1 MEIIEKA
8 VYSLVIYV
16 YIKNGCF
23 MKLGIIMD
31 PISRIDIKK
40 DSSFAMLLAAQKRGW
55 DLFYMELNDLY
66 MDHNKPMARMKILEV
81 KEDLKKWYLLSE
93 EKIAD
98 LSHLDVILMRKDPPF
113 NLEYIYSTYMLEY
126 AQKLGVLIVNNPTSL
141 RSVNEK
147 FFITYFPDCIPPTRI
162 SRDTQILLDFVENQN
177 GAIIKPLDSMGGNG
191 IRHITKVN
199 NATKDLLQ
207 SLTKNNLEYVMAQKF
222 VPEIINGDKRILL
235 IDGKPVPYAL
245 ARIPKDKNSKGNL
258 AQGAVAKG
266 IKLSERDKWICQR
279 VGSRLSDMG
288 LIFVGLDVIG
298 DYLTEINVTS
308 PTCIRELDNI
318 FNIDIGAE
326 LMDII
331 EKHIKEDT

>member
-1 MEIIEKA
+1 
-8 VYSLVIYV
+8 
-16 YIKNGCF
+16 
-23 MKLGIIMD
+23 MKLGIVMD

-81 KEDLKKWYLLSE
+81 KEDIKNWYVLSE
-93 EKIAD
+93 EQISD

-126 AQKLGVLIVNNPTSL
+126 AQKLGVLIINNPASL
-141 RSVNEK
+141 RNVNEK

-162 SRDTQILLDFVENQN
+162 SRDIQILLNFVENQN

-191 IRHITKVN
+191 IYHINKLDNDTRSI
-199 NATKDLLQ
+199 LR
-207 SLTKNNLEYVMAQKF
+207 SLTKNNSEYVMAQKF
-222 VPEIINGDKRILL
+222 LPEIVDGDKRILL
-235 IDGKPVPYAL
+235 IDGEPVPYAL
-245 ARIPKDKNSKGNL
+245 ARIPKENNSKGNL
-258 AQGAVAKG
+258 AQGAIAKG
-266 IKLSERDKWICQR
+266 IELSERDRWICEK
-279 VGSRLSDMG
+279 VGPRLSEMG

-308 PTCIRELDNI
+308 PTCIRELDNE
-318 FNIDIGAE
+318 FHTDIGAQ
-326 LMDII
+326 LMDAI
-331 EKHIKEDT
+331 EKHRKEGV

>member
-1 MEIIEKA
+1 
-8 VYSLVIYV
+8 
-16 YIKNGCF
+16 
-23 MKLGIIMD
+23 MKLGIVMD

-81 KEDLKKWYLLSE
+81 KEDLKKWYVLSE
-93 EKIAD
+93 ERTAD

-126 AQKLGVLIVNNPTSL
+126 AQKLGVLIINNPASL
-141 RSVNEK
+141 RNVNEK

-162 SRDTQILLDFVENQN
+162 SRDIQILLNFVENQN

-191 IRHITKVN
+191 IYHINKLDNDTRSI
-199 NATKDLLQ
+199 LQ
-207 SLTKNNLEYVMAQKF
+207 SLTKNNSEYVMAQKF
-222 VPEIINGDKRILL
+222 LPEIIDGDKRILL
-235 IDGKPVPYAL
+235 IDGEPVPYAL
-245 ARIPKDKNSKGNL
+245 ARIPKENNSKGNL
-258 AQGAVAKG
+258 AQGAIAKG
-266 IKLSERDKWICQR
+266 TELSERDRWICKK
-279 VGSRLSDMG
+279 VGPRLSEMG

-308 PTCIRELDNI
+308 PTCIRELDNE
-318 FNIDIGAE
+318 FHIDIGAQ
-326 LMDII
+326 LMDAI
-331 EKHIKEDT
+331 EKHRKEGI